1 MFAPVLAALW
11 IWLEKK
17 KINFSTPAKFGV
29 ALLLLALGYYIM
41 VLGSKIAVTG
51 VKASAVF
58 LVSTYF
64 FHTLGEL
71 CLSPVGLSAFT
82 KLAPKKFMSQL
93 MGIWF
98 VATSMGNLIGGL
110 FTGNFDEENLAQM
123 PELYM
128 MVVWASLIIGVI
140 ILLISKPIEKLMGG
154 IK

>member
-1 MFAPVLAALW
+1 MFLTA
-11 IWLEKK
+11 
-17 KINFSTPAKFGV
+17 T
-29 ALLLLALGYYIM
+29 
-41 VLGSKIAVTG
+41 
-51 VKASAVF
+51 F
-58 LVSTYF
+58 L

-110 FTGNFDEENLAQM
+110 FTGGFDEENLAQM

-128 MVVWASLIIGVI
+128 MVVWASLIVGVI
-140 ILLISKPIEKLMGG
+140 IILLSKPIEKLMGG
-154 IK
+154 VR